1 MRALQNQFWLRFRV
15 AASAAATSGA
25 VAQMEYLHACLLS
38 SFRIFEVFKSAFCLC
53 FPSQPAPAAE
63 ANGQEMGDGF
73 ELEDNTLAA
82 EYSEE
87 LEFASQKEKDL
98 SDRLL
103 STAEKAADIAVR
115 ALGGLVEAAALVGF
129 LQLAASLHAI

>member
-1 MRALQNQFWLRFRV
+1 
-15 AASAAATSGA
+15 
-25 VAQMEYLHACLLS
+25 
-38 SFRIFEVFKSAFCLC
+38 
-53 FPSQPAPAAE
+53 
-63 ANGQEMGDGF
+63 MGDGF

-87 LEFASQKEKDL
+87 LEFGNQREKDL

-129 LQLAASLHAI
+129 LHLCMRPNMNLFMNCFSLFWLLFVLSFNVDAIF